1 VVNSK
6 ESGKRLKKKIFS
18 RIILTLLLTS
28 LSTSAFNI
36 QPVKSTGEI
45 IIRADGA
52 VDPPTAPILRNGE
65 VYTFTDNIFNE
76 IVVERSNIIVDGNGY
91 MLQGSGSKSGFV
103 LVGINNVTIQN
114 MNIQK
119 FATGVTLDKSSY
131 NNVSGNSIADNN
143 DGVYLDGASNNV
155 ISGNNIKNNRLKGIG
170 VYSSS
175 EGNSIFGNNF
185 TDNFRN
191 MYISCSSGNTISE
204 NTITDSDYDGICLY
218 WASDN
223 IISENTITDCNYD
236 GICLYWASDNIISE
250 NIMTENYHSVSLY
263 SSSDNTISRN
273 NIRNSVYGVNI
284 YSFSQ
289 FNTISEN
296 TVTDNDD
303 GIHFYSAS
311 NNTVSRNNITNNNRG
326 IDFDSSSENTVSGNI
341 ITSNDHGIYLSG
353 SYGNT
358 ISENE
363 ITDSNY
369 DGVYLYDSSEFNTIS
384 ENTITNNDYDGVYLY
399 WSNNNTI
406 SENTITN
413 NDYDGVYL
421 YWSNNNTIS
430 ENTITNNFRGI
441 FFWSSSGNIISGN
454 TNTNNYDGMC
464 IHGADVVIFNNTLTN
479 NVIGI
484 ALHSFGSII
493 TGNNIKT
500 NSDCGISVYD
510 SLNNTIFHNNLINNT
525 NQIRLSQSN
534 NTWDDGYPSGGN
546 YWSNYNGTDS
556 NNDGI
561 GDISYIFDENNQDN
575 YPLMEPIY
583 AFDAGTWEGT
593 RYFVDV
599 VSNSTVSDFYFNP
612 LEGPFLGFSVTA
624 LDDKTGFCRV
634 TVPTGLLWTDDAW
647 TVKVNNQTITPD
659 IMEAGG
665 NTYFYFTYSHSAKII
680 EIRGTESIPE
690 FGIWIPMLFALI
702 VLGVALVLY
711 KQGLFKRPI

>member
-1 VVNSK
+1 MVNSK
-6 ESGKRLKKKIFS
+6 ESGKRLKKIFS
-18 RIILTLLLTS
+18 RIVLTLLLTS
-28 LSTSAFNI
+28 LSTLAFNI
-36 QPVKSTGEI
+36 QPVKSTGGI

-65 VYTFTDNIFNE
+65 VYTFTDNIFDE

-91 MLQGSGSKSGFV
+91 ILQGSGSKSGFV

-114 MNIQK
+114 THIQK
-119 FATGVTLDKSSY
+119 FATAVALDKSSY
-131 NNVSGNSIADNN
+131 NIVSGNNITDNN
-143 DGVYLDGASNNV
+143 DGIYLYSASNNI
-155 ISGNNIKNNRLKGIG
+155 ISGNNIKNNRLKGIA
-170 VYSSS
+170 VYGSS

-185 TDNFRN
+185 TNNFRN

-204 NTITDSDYDGICLY
+204 NMITDSDYDGICLY
-218 WASDN
+218 WSN
-223 IISENTITDCNYD
+223 NNTISENTITDCNYD
-236 GICLYWASDNIISE
+236 GICLYWASSNIVSE
-250 NIMTENYHSVSLY
+250 NTMTENYHSVSLY

-273 NIRNSVYGVNI
+273 NITNSVYGIDV

-296 TVTDNDD
+296 TITDNDD

-311 NNTVSRNNITNNNRG
+311 NNTVSRNNIKNNNRG
-326 IDFDSSSENTVSGNI
+326 IDFDSSSENTVSRNI

-363 ITDSNY
+363 ITESNY
-369 DGVYLYDSSEFNTIS
+369 DGIYLYDSSEFNTIS
-384 ENTITNNDYDGVYLY
+384 ENTITDSDYDGIYLY

-406 SENTITN
+406 SENTIT
-413 NDYDGVYL
+413 D
-421 YWSNNNTIS
+421 
-430 ENTITNNFRGI
+430 NFRGI

-464 IHGADVVIFNNTLTN
+464 IHGADVVIFNNTLAN
-479 NVIGI
+479 NAIGI
-484 ALHSFGSII
+484 ALHSFGTII
-493 TGNNIKT
+493 TGNNIKN

-510 SLNNTIFHNNLINNT
+510 SLNNTIFHNNLINNA

-534 NTWDDGYPSGGN
+534 STWDDGYPSGGN
-546 YWSNYNGTDS
+546 YWSNYNGTDG

-561 GDISYIFDENNQDN
+561 GDISYILDENNQDN
-575 YPLMEPIY
+575 CPLMEPIY

-599 VSNSTVSDFYFNP
+599 ISNSTVSDFYFNP

-624 LDDKTGFCRV
+624 SDNKTGFCRV

-680 EIRGTESIPE
+680 EIRGTEAIPE
-690 FGIWIPMLFALI
+690 FPIWIPTLFALI

-711 KQGLFKRPI
+711 KQRLFKTPIYQHLRLDLSFY

>member
-413 NDYDGVYL
+413 N
-421 YWSNNNTIS
+421 
-430 ENTITNNFRGI
+430 FRGI

-680 EIRGTESIPE
+680 EIRGTEAIPE
-690 FGIWIPMLFALI
+690 FPIWIPTLFALI